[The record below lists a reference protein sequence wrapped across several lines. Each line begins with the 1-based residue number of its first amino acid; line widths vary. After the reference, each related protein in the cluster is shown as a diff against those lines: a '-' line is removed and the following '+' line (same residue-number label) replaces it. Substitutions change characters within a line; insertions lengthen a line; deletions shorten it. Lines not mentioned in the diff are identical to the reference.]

1 VIILGYNRDE
11 ICRQIRKKRKECR
24 FTQKELAS
32 LLGINLKTYQ
42 KLENGGNVSLDVFT
56 DTLEKLNLNIKI
68 FTPTLSERIKQII
81 AEDKAYDDGESED
94 WDDGNETQTH

>member
-1 VIILGYNRDE
+1 MGYNRDE
-11 ICRQIRKKRKECR
+11 ICRQIRKKRKECS

-56 DTLEKLNLNIKI
+56 DTLENLNLNIKI

-81 AEDKAYDDGESED
+81 AEDKAYDDGENEG
-94 WDDGNETQTH
+94 WNDDD